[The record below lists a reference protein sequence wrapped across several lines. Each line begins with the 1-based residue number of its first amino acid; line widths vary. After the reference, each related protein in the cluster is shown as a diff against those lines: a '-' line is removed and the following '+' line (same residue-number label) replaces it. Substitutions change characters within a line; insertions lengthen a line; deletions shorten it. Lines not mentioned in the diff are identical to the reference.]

1 MLYIYKYIH
10 LYIYKIKQ
18 IYIKLNNVYK
28 IIYKIKQMNLIP
40 VILQQDISLTFTG
53 EFSTS
58 LLHFNYAVKYYG
70 KIKS

>member
-1 MLYIYKYIH
+1 
-10 LYIYKIKQ
+10 
-18 IYIKLNNVYK
+18 
-28 IIYKIKQMNLIP
+28 MNLIP

>member
-1 MLYIYKYIH
+1 
-10 LYIYKIKQ
+10 
-18 IYIKLNNVYK
+18 
-28 IIYKIKQMNLIP
+28 MNLIP

-70 KIKS
+70 KIKSWPRNWLSKSVIDHFKSGCFEISEDIPYMR